1 MAKKRTEQD
10 LRVPVLLVL
19 AAIIPVLPVTSLV
32 GRFPPEKQD
41 PASQYYLVPAA
52 VGDTAKVL
60 RIPADKAGR
69 IKLPPGSFVVTPD
82 IPCGAV
88 SSELTQLFNLPLP
101 VNQADQK
108 SLMQLR
114 GVGPKLADRIIAFR
128 ETQGPISGPD
138 DFIRVK
144 GIGPK
149 LTARLSPLLCFTPA
163 ETKP

>member
-1 MAKKRTEQD
+1 MTKKRTEQD
-10 LRVPVLLVL
+10 LRVPVLLLL
-19 AAIIPVLPVTSLV
+19 AAIISVFSVSSLV
-32 GRFPPEKQD
+32 GCFPAEKQGT
-41 PASQYYLVPAA
+41 ASQYYLFPAA
-52 VGDTAKVL
+52 VGDKAKVL
-60 RIPADKAGR
+60 RIPAEKAGQE
-69 IKLPPGSFVVTPD
+69 KLPPGSFAVTPD

-88 SSELTQLFNLPLP
+88 PSELTQLFNLPLP

-114 GVGPKLADRIIAFR
+114 GIGPKLADRIIAFR

-149 LTARLSPLLCFTPA
+149 LTARLSPLLCFTPV
-163 ETKP
+163 EIKP

>member
-1 MAKKRTEQD
+1 M
-10 LRVPVLLVL
+10 
-19 AAIIPVLPVTSLV
+19 
-32 GRFPPEKQD
+32 
-41 PASQYYLVPAA
+41 
-52 VGDTAKVL
+52 
-60 RIPADKAGR
+60 
-69 IKLPPGSFVVTPD
+69 
-82 IPCGAV
+82 
-88 SSELTQLFNLPLP
+88 TQLFNLPLP